1 MPVCN
6 VLTCS
11 KSSSHVTKDSWGQ
24 RPGVVLG
31 SGSGS
36 GLSQGWVRVGVG
48 VSFMVKV
55 MVSFRVM
62 VRVSLRSRLGVWS
75 VL

>member
-11 KSSSHVTKDSWGQ
+11 KSSSRVTKDSWGQ
-24 RPGVVLG
+24 RPGVVL
-31 SGSGS
+31 GSGS

-75 VL
+75 GL